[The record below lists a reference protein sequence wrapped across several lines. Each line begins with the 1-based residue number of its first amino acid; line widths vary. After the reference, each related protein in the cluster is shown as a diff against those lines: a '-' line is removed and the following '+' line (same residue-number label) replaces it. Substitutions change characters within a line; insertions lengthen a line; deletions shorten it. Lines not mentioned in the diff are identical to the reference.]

1 MAKHSGGLELT
12 WTDKDKAILSVGDG
26 QYDYT
31 FVDPSDYRV
40 SEVRLLHFVEQI
52 EGEAPADRPHEL
64 PEPTKDNLL
73 ITGDAM
79 HVLDALNK
87 IPEYAEQY
95 VGKVK
100 LVYID
105 PPFNTGKMF
114 DHYED
119 NIDHSIWLTLLRDR
133 LRQIRPLLSVEA
145 SVWVHLDDAEYHR
158 CRSVMDE
165 ELGQDKFVATIVW
178 EKSPGAKGDTDI
190 ADNHDY
196 IMVYAMGG
204 KGWKDIRNRIPRT
217 AKQAG
222 RYANPDSDPRGP
234 WRQGADGTAKSGN
247 DDLRF
252 PITTPSGRI
261 VTPPEGNYWRFSQET
276 FETARAEN
284 RVWFGQSGDALPV
297 IKTYLSEISP
307 GVVPGTWWPNGEVG
321 SNQEAKRDHIRK
333 MFPGVEPFATPK
345 PERLLK
351 RIIEIATNPGD
362 IVLDCFAGSG
372 TTAAVAHKLGRRWV
386 TSELSADNVKRYTKP
401 RLTFVV
407 NDEDPR
413 GITSITER
421 VAAGALP
428 TGVTAG
434 QAQEFQKALKK
445 ILVTGEPPEA
455 DGDEEPEG
463 ELNEGEVFFEQA
475 PAEPLTIDLS
485 KELLK
490 VVRAAS
496 RAGSS
501 PLNSEELKY
510 FDRLLRKVSDADLSQ
525 LDITRPVKAALTKRT
540 ATKKEVTKIWHGGGG
555 FTHLT
560 VGPSM
565 FEEIDGFIVLADWA
579 TQGELAKAMC
589 AQLGARYT
597 PNGIFAAVK
606 GNERYVVIDGLV
618 GEGTISSILEQVPTG
633 QIVQVW
639 ATQYDDGASTKL
651 GIERPGSRLEAI
663 PDSVLDS
670 YRRKAAKGS
679 PFTRKRSE
687 QTHAQLDE
695 AKDD

>member
-40 SEVRLLHFVEQI
+40 SEVRLLHFVDRVEV
-52 EGEAPADRPHEL
+52 EAPVDRPQGL
-64 PEPTKDNLL
+64 PEPTMDNLL

-87 IPEYAEQY
+87 IPEYAERY
-95 VGKVK
+95 VGKIK

-105 PPFNTGKMF
+105 PPFNTGKLF

-133 LRQIRPLLSVEA
+133 LRQIRPLLSAQA

-204 KGWKDIRNRIPRT
+204 KAWKDVRNRIPRT

-222 RYANPDSDPRGP
+222 RYANPDNDPRGP

-252 PITTPSGRI
+252 PITTPSGRV
-261 VTPPEGNYWRFSQET
+261 VTPPEGNYWRFSEGT

-284 RVWFGQSGDALPV
+284 RVWFGQNGDALPV
-297 IKTYLSEISP
+297 IKTYLSEIAP

-351 RIIEIATNPGD
+351 RIIEIATDPGD

-372 TTAAVAHKLGRRWV
+372 TTAAVAHKLGRRWI
-386 TSELSADNVKRYTKP
+386 TSELSAANMERYTKP

-421 VAAGALP
+421 VAAGELP
-428 TGVTAG
+428 AGITPG
-434 QAQEFQKALKK
+434 QAHEFQKALKRV
-445 ILVTGEPPEA
+445 LPTGELPEPDA
-455 DGDEEPEG
+455 DGEPED
-463 ELNEGEVFFEQA
+463 ELAESLKQTS
-475 PAEPLTIDLS
+475 PEPLTVDLG

-490 VVRAAS
+490 VVRAAA
-496 RAGSS
+496 RVGAS
-501 PLNSEELKY
+501 PLNPEELKY
-510 FDRLLRKVSDADLSQ
+510 LARLLRKVSDSELSE
-525 LDITRPVKAALTKRT
+525 LDVAKPVKAALTKRT

-555 FTHLT
+555 FTHLE

-565 FEEIDGFIVLADWA
+565 FEDIDGIVVLADWA
-579 TQGELAKAMC
+579 THGELAKAMC
-589 AQLGARYT
+589 AQLEVRYK
-597 PNGIFAAVK
+597 PDGIFAAVK
-606 GNERYVVIDGLV
+606 GNVRYVVVDGLV
-618 GEGTISSILEQVPTG
+618 GEGTIASILEQVPTG

-639 ATQYDDGASTKL
+639 ATQYDDSASTKL
-651 GIERPGSRLEAI
+651 RAQRPGSRLEAI

-679 PFTRKRSE
+679 PFARKRSE
-687 QTHAQLDE
+687 QDVSQPEE
-695 AKDD
+695 AKDA